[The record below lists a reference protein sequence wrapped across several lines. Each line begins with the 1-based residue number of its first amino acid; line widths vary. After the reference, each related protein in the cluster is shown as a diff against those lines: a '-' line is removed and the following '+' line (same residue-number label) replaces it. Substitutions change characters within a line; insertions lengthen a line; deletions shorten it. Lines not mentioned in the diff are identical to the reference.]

1 MSTER
6 ASDAAIARA
15 VKRHVWKSA
24 WRMRASCALGLEDLL
39 AREVGELPGVRDA
52 FVARGAVWWTA
63 PFDTIYAA
71 LLRLRVADTVRL
83 SVGEG
88 AAATFAMARDQ
99 LGRIPWAWWLPPS
112 VNLEVRVR
120 SSRSRLRDGEGLKR
134 FVLQAVQQHGVAVSE
149 SAEASATVLLSL
161 EQDRAEA
168 WLDLS
173 GDPLYRRRGDRWV
186 SRTSLRETT
195 AAAMALAVGVEDA
208 DVVFD
213 PFCGSGTVLEE
224 AAGVAMAGCAGE
236 HRSFALEAAPV
247 WRAERMRHA
256 QRVHCSEVQRAEPG
270 LVGGDVDGDALEA
283 ARHNLAQCGLDSSAH
298 LNLVDA
304 RAMDFRGWMR
314 ELDAHRPVLL
324 SNPPYGRRADA
335 AGGTPDATLSEVLAR
350 VADVA
355 REGPA
360 WRVGILYP
368 RPEVVRAVAG
378 FEDLHVTSIR
388 MRGLA
393 TALVTGTVNG

>member
-1 MSTER
+1 
-6 ASDAAIARA
+6 
-15 VKRHVWKSA
+15 
-24 WRMRASCALGLEDLL
+24 
-39 AREVGELPGVRDA
+39 
-52 FVARGAVWWTA
+52 
-63 PFDTIYAA
+63 
-71 LLRLRVADTVRL
+71 
-83 SVGEG
+83 
-88 AAATFAMARDQ
+88 AATFAMARDQ
-99 LGRIPWAWWLPPS
+99 LGRIPWAWWLPAS

-120 SSRSRLRDGEGLKR
+120 SSRSRLRDEAGLAR
-134 FVLQAVQQHGVAVSE
+134 LVVQAVQQHGIRVSA
-149 SAEASATVLLSL
+149 SAEASATLLLSL

-195 AAAMALAVGVEDA
+195 AAAMALAVGIEDV

-224 AAGVAMAGCAGE
+224 AAGVAMARCAGE

-256 QRVHCSEVQRAEPG
+256 HRIHCSEAQRADPV
-270 LVGGDVDGDALEA
+270 LVGGDVDADALEA
-283 ARHNLAQCGLDSSAH
+283 ARHNLAQCGLDSSVH
-298 LNLVDA
+298 LNPVDA
-304 RAMDFRGWMR
+304 RSTDFRGWMR

-335 AGGTPDATLSEVLAR
+335 AGGTPDATLCEVLAR
-350 VADVA
+350 LAGAA

-368 RPEVVRAVAG
+368 RPEVVRAVPG